1 MEVTIPVTVLLE
13 VLAFVAGLAVIWG
26 TIRTDMRQMRRECD
40 ALAQRMTAAEAGGQR
55 VPQLEMRVTA
65 VEGLAAKVDR
75 IDPLIERVSQFERH
89 MGEKVDGLARTLDDL
104 RTLLFKAA
112 AKSGA

>member
-1 MEVTIPVTVLLE
+1 MEVTIPITVLLE
-13 VLAFVAGLAVIWG
+13 ILAFVGGLAVVWG
-26 TIRTDMRQMRRECD
+26 TIRGELRQLRKE
-40 ALAQRMTAAEAGGQR
+40 AENLDKRISAEEAETKRLSSIETRIHG
-55 VPQLEMRVTA
+55 L
-65 VEGLAAKVDR
+65 EGLSAKVDR
-75 IDPLIERVSQFERH
+75 IDPLIERVTQFERH

>member
-1 MEVTIPVTVLLE
+1 MNVTVPLDLLVQLVVMASGLAAVWGMIRGE
-13 VLAFVAGLAVIWG
+13 ICQLRRDSESLEKRVLA
-26 TIRTDMRQMRRECD
+26 
-40 ALAQRMTAAEAGGQR
+40 AEGENKR
-55 VPQLEMRVTA
+55 ISPIEMRIHGL
-65 VEGLAAKVDR
+65 EGLAAKVDR

-112 AKSGA
+112 AKSGN